1 MWRAAVGVR
10 LEPDGVCEHLLGPVK
25 VHSPRVGMG
34 RDVDPRA
41 LQVGAMPTDP
51 ADHDR
56 ASGDN
61 AEEADG
67 R

>member
-1 MWRAAVGVR
+1 
-10 LEPDGVCEHLLGPVK
+10 
-25 VHSPRVGMG
+25 MG